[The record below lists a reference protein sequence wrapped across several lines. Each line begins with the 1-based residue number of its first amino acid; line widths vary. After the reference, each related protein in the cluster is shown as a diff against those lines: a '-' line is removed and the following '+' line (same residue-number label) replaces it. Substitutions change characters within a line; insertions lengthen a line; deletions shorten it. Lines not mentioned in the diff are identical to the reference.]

1 VIGGDSGIDFES
13 VLSWQPQTKV
23 YATPFFD
30 DSRLTIYELFEPM
43 NKVGFISLGCPKNL
57 VDSEVMMGQLKANG
71 YELTA
76 DASEADT
83 VVVNTC
89 GFIDSAKKESIE
101 AILEAAQLKTNG
113 KAKRL
118 VVAGCLV
125 ERYRDELKASMPEVD
140 AFIGTSQ
147 INDILAVCDPQTN
160 TRSLPIITVGNQSA
174 TYLYDESTP
183 RVLAT
188 PSHYAFIKIAEGCD
202 RPCAFCFIPQMRGH
216 FRSRRFGSIV
226 AEAHQ
231 LAEEGVKE
239 LILVAQDSSRYGEDL
254 GKQDALAHL
263 LRELSHTEGIEWVR
277 VMYTYPTH
285 ISDAFLDVLAEEAKA
300 VKYLDMP
307 LQHAS
312 QNVLKLMK
320 RGGNRASLEKLIKR
334 VRERVPGI
342 AVRTTFIA
350 GFPGETD
357 GDFEELLAFVKNVEF
372 DRVGVFTY
380 SDEEGT
386 PAFELPNKVDPKIA
400 KQRRIR
406 LMKAQSR
413 ISRKRNKAKVGEV
426 LRVIFEGESNESDL
440 LWQGRIETQAPDI
453 DGCVLIND
461 VPEGFIPLPGEMVN
475 VLITEAQEYDL
486 VGKIVSCQ

>member
-1 VIGGDSGIDFES
+1 
-13 VLSWQPQTKV
+13 
-23 YATPFFD
+23 
-30 DSRLTIYELFEPM
+30 
-43 NKVGFISLGCPKNL
+43 
-57 VDSEVMMGQLKANG
+57 MGQLKANG

-89 GFIDSAKKESIE
+89 GFIDAAKKESIE

-113 KAKRL
+113 KAQRL

-125 ERYRDELKASMPEVD
+125 ERYRDELKASLPEVD

-160 TRSLPIITVGNQSA
+160 TRSLPIVTLGNQSA

-263 LRELSHTEGIEWVR
+263 LRELSHTDGIEWVR

-285 ISDAFLDVLAEEAKA
+285 ISDAFLGVLAEEAKA

-342 AVRTTFIA
+342 AVRTTFIT
-350 GFPGETD
+350 GFPGETHE
-357 GDFEELLAFVKNVEF
+357 DFEELLTFIKNVEF

-386 PAFELPNKVDPKIA
+386 PAFELANKVDPKIA
-400 KQRRIR
+400 IQRRTR

-426 LRVIFEGESNESDL
+426 LRVIFEGESSESDL

-461 VPEGFIPLPGEMVN
+461 APEGFVPMPGEMVN
-475 VLITEAQEYDL
+475 VLITEAQQYDL
-486 VGKIVSCQ
+486 VGRIVA

>member
-1 VIGGDSGIDFES
+1 M
-13 VLSWQPQTKV
+13 K
-23 YATPFFD
+23 
-30 DSRLTIYELFEPM
+30 
-43 NKVGFISLGCPKNL
+43 KVGFISLGCPKNL
-57 VDSEVMMGQLKANG
+57 VDSEVMMGQLKHSG
-71 YELTA
+71 YQITA
-76 DASEADT
+76 DAADAET

-89 GFIDSAKKESIE
+89 GFIDSAKKESIDT
-101 AILEAAQLKTNG
+101 ILEAAQLKING
-113 KAKRL
+113 RAKRL
-118 VVAGCLV
+118 IVAGCLV
-125 ERYRDELKASMPEVD
+125 ERYRDELKAAIPEVD

-147 INDILAVCDPQTN
+147 INDILAVCDPKTN
-160 TRSLPIITVGNQSA
+160 TRALPVVPLGNQSA

-263 LRELSHTEGIEWVR
+263 LRELSHTDGIEWVR

-285 ISDAFLDVLAEEAKA
+285 ISDAFLDVLAEEPKA

-320 RGGNRASLEKLIKR
+320 RGGNRASLERLIAR

-342 AVRTTFIA
+342 AVRTTFIT
-350 GFPGETD
+350 GFPGETEE
-357 GDFEELLAFVKNVEF
+357 DFEELLKFVQNVEF

-386 PAFELPNKVDPKIA
+386 PAYGLPNKVDPKIA
-400 KQRRIR
+400 KSRRTR
-406 LMKAQSR
+406 LMKEQAK
-413 ISRKRNKAKVGEV
+413 IAKRKHRAMVGKQV
-426 LRVIFEGESNESDL
+426 AVMFEGEATESEL
-440 LWQGRIETQAPDI
+440 LWLGRLETQAPDI

-461 VPEGFIPLPGEMVN
+461 APEDFEPVEGRMVN

-486 VGKIVSCQ
+486 VGRIV

>member
-1 VIGGDSGIDFES
+1 M
-13 VLSWQPQTKV
+13 TK
-23 YATPFFD
+23 
-30 DSRLTIYELFEPM
+30 I
-43 NKVGFISLGCPKNL
+43 GFISLGCPKNL
-57 VDSEVMMGQLKANG
+57 VDSEVMMGQLKQKG
-71 YELTA
+71 YEITA
-76 DASEADT
+76 DAAEADT

-89 GFIDSAKKESIE
+89 GFIESAKQESIE
-101 AILEAAQLKTNG
+101 AILEAARLKTGG
-113 KAKRL
+113 KATRL
-118 VVAGCLV
+118 IVAGCLV
-125 ERYRDELKASMPEVD
+125 ERYRDDLKAAMPEVD

-147 INDILAVCDPQTN
+147 INDILDVCDPDTN
-160 TRSLPIITVGNQSA
+160 TRSLPVVPLGNQSA

-239 LILVAQDSSRYGEDL
+239 LVLVAQDSSRYGEDL

-285 ISDAFLDVLAEEAKA
+285 ISDSFLDVLAEEPKA
-300 VKYLDMP
+300 VKYLDIP

-320 RGGNRASLEKLIKR
+320 RGGNRASLERLIER

-342 AVRTTFIA
+342 AVRTTFIT
-350 GFPGETD
+350 GFPGEAD
-357 GDFEELLAFVKNVEF
+357 ADFKELLAFVKTVEF

-386 PAFELPNKVDPKIA
+386 PAYDLPNKVDPKTA
-400 KQRRIR
+400 KKRRDR
-406 LMKAQSR
+406 LMREQAK
-413 ISRKRNKAKVGEV
+413 ISLRRNRAKIGETFPV
-426 LRVIFEGESNESDL
+426 LFEGESNESDL
-440 LWQGRIETQAPDI
+440 LWQGRLETQAADI
-453 DGCVLIND
+453 DGCVLISD
-461 VPEGFIPLPGEMVN
+461 APEGFIPRPGEIVN

-486 VGKIVSCQ
+486 VGRIV

>member
-1 VIGGDSGIDFES
+1 MKKIGF
-13 VLSWQPQTKV
+13 V
-23 YATPFFD
+23 
-30 DSRLTIYELFEPM
+30 
-43 NKVGFISLGCPKNL
+43 SLGCPKNL
-57 VDSEVMMGQLKANG
+57 VDSEVMMGQLKQHGFAI
-71 YELTA
+71 TA
-76 DASEADT
+76 DAAEADT
-83 VVVNTC
+83 IVVNTC
-89 GFIDSAKKESIE
+89 GFIDSAKQESIDT
-101 AILEAAQLKTNG
+101 ILEAARLKTNG
-113 KAKRL
+113 KATRV

-125 ERYRDELKASMPEVD
+125 ERYRDELKAEMPEID

-147 INDILAVCDPQTN
+147 INDILTVCNPDVNPRT
-160 TRSLPIITVGNQSA
+160 LPVLPLGNQSS

-226 AEAHQ
+226 AEAQQ

-254 GKQDALAHL
+254 GKVDALAHL
-263 LRELSHTEGIEWVR
+263 MRELSHTEGIDWVR

-285 ISDAFLDVLAEEAKA
+285 ISDAFLDVLASEPKA

-312 QNVLKLMK
+312 ANVLKLMK
-320 RGGNRASLEKLIKR
+320 RGGTRQSLERLIKR

-342 AVRTTFIA
+342 AIRTTFIT
-350 GFPGETD
+350 GFPGETEE
-357 GDFEELLAFVKNVEF
+357 DFEELLAFIRNVEF

-386 PAFELPNKVDPKIA
+386 HAFDLTGKVDA
-400 KQRRIR
+400 KVARKRRDR
-406 LMKAQSR
+406 LMREQSR
-413 ISRKRNKAKVGEV
+413 ISLRRNRARVGETVRV
-426 LRVIFEGESNESDL
+426 LFEGASEETDL
-440 LWQGRIETQAPDI
+440 LWQGRMETQAPEI

-461 VPEGFIPLPGEMVN
+461 APEGCAPEPGDFVK
-475 VLITEAQEYDL
+475 VLIT
-486 VGKIVSCQ
+486 

>member
-1 VIGGDSGIDFES
+1 
-13 VLSWQPQTKV
+13 
-23 YATPFFD
+23 
-30 DSRLTIYELFEPM
+30 M

-71 YELTA
+71 FELTS

-83 VVVNTC
+83 IVVNTC
-89 GFIDSAKKESIE
+89 GFIDSAKQESIE
-101 AILEAAQLKTNG
+101 TILEAAKLKSGG
-113 KAKRL
+113 KASRL

-125 ERYRDELKASMPEVD
+125 ERYRDELKAEIPEVD

-147 INDILAVCDPQTN
+147 ISEILRVCDPHTN
-160 TRSLPIITVGNQSA
+160 TRTLPVVPLGNQSA

-263 LRELSHTEGIEWVR
+263 LRELARTDGIEWVR

-285 ISDAFLDVLAEEAKA
+285 ISDEFLDVLATEPKA

-320 RGGNRASLEKLIKR
+320 RGGNRDSLERLIER
-334 VRERVPGI
+334 VRTRVPEI
-342 AVRTTFIA
+342 AIRTTFIT

-357 GDFEELLAFVKNVEF
+357 EDFAELLKFIKNIEF

-386 PAFELPNKVDPKIA
+386 PAYDLAAKVPEKIA
-400 KQRRIR
+400 SKRRSI
-406 LMKAQSR
+406 LMKEQSR
-413 ISRKRNKAKVGEV
+413 ISLKRNRARVGET
-426 LRVIFEGESNESDL
+426 LRVMFEGESIESDL
-440 LWQGRIETQAPDI
+440 LWQGRIEGQAPDI

-461 VPEGFIPLPGEMVN
+461 APEDFEPVNGQMVD

-486 VGKIVSCQ
+486 VGRIV

>member
-1 VIGGDSGIDFES
+1 
-13 VLSWQPQTKV
+13 
-23 YATPFFD
+23 
-30 DSRLTIYELFEPM
+30 M

-57 VDSEVMMGQLKANG
+57 VDSEVMMGQLKQKG
-71 YELTA
+71 YEITA
-76 DASEADT
+76 DAEDADT

-101 AILEAAQLKTNG
+101 AILDAARLKTDG

-118 VVAGCLV
+118 IVAGCLV
-125 ERYRDELKASMPEVD
+125 ERYRDELKAEMPEVD

-147 INDILAVCDPQTN
+147 INEILNVCDPKTN
-160 TRSLPIITVGNQSA
+160 TRSLPVLPLGNQSA

-188 PSHYAFIKIAEGCD
+188 PGHYAFIKIAEGCD

-226 AEAHQ
+226 AEAQQ

-263 LRELSHTEGIEWVR
+263 LRQLAQTDDIEWVR

-285 ISDAFLDVLAEEAKA
+285 ISDGFLDVLAEEPKA
-300 VKYLDMP
+300 VKYLDIP

-320 RGGNRASLEKLIKR
+320 RGGNRASLERLIER
-334 VRERVPGI
+334 VRTRVPDI
-342 AVRTTFIA
+342 AVRTTFIT
-350 GFPGETD
+350 GFPGETEA
-357 GDFEELLAFVKNVEF
+357 DFNELLAFVRNVEF

-386 PAFELPNKVDPKIA
+386 PAFELANKVDPKIA
-400 KQRRIR
+400 KRRR
-406 LMKAQSR
+406 NLLMKEQSK
-413 ISRKRNKAKVGEV
+413 IAKRKHRSVVGKTV
-426 LRVIFEGESNESDL
+426 RVMFEGESTESDL
-440 LWQGRIETQAPDI
+440 LWQGRMETQAPDI

-461 VPEGFIPLPGEMVN
+461 APEDFAPEAGDLVN
-475 VLITEAQEYDL
+475 VLITEALDYDML
-486 VGKIVSCQ
+486 GRVAT

>member
-1 VIGGDSGIDFES
+1 M
-13 VLSWQPQTKV
+13 KKH
-23 YATPFFD
+23 
-30 DSRLTIYELFEPM
+30 
-43 NKVGFISLGCPKNL
+43 KVGFISLGCPKNL
-57 VDSEVMMGQLKANG
+57 VDSEVMMGQLRQDGYQITAN
-71 YELTA
+71 A
-76 DASEADT
+76 DEADT

-89 GFIDSAKKESIE
+89 GFIDSAKKESIDS
-101 AILEAAQLKTNG
+101 ILEAARLKSEG

-125 ERYRDELKASMPEVD
+125 ERYRDELKADLPEVD

-147 INDILAVCDPQTN
+147 INDILAVCDPKTN
-160 TRSLPIITVGNQSA
+160 TRSLPVIPLGNQSA

-216 FRSRRFGSIV
+216 FRSRRFGSII
-226 AEAHQ
+226 AEAQQ

-263 LRELSHTEGIEWVR
+263 LRELSHTDGIEWVR

-285 ISDAFLDVLAEEAKA
+285 ISDAFLDVLAEEPKA

-320 RGGNRASLEKLIKR
+320 RGGNRQSLERLIER
-334 VRERVPGI
+334 VRQRVPGL
-342 AVRTTFIA
+342 AVRTTFIS
-350 GFPGETD
+350 GFPGETED
-357 GDFEELLAFVKNVEF
+357 DFGELMSFIKSVEF

-386 PAFELPNKVDPKIA
+386 PAFALSDKVP
-400 KQRRIR
+400 QRTAARR
-406 LMKAQSR
+406 RTSLMKEQSR
-413 ISRKRNKAKVGEV
+413 ISKRNNKRRIGEV
-426 LRVIFEGESNESDL
+426 VRVMFEGESKES
-440 LWQGRIETQAPDI
+440 
-453 DGCVLIND
+453 
-461 VPEGFIPLPGEMVN
+461 
-475 VLITEAQEYDL
+475 
-486 VGKIVSCQ
+486 